1 MISLPDRV
9 KDFLPLARRI
19 AGGLL
24 LLAGMILAAVTEKG
38 LIDHHD
44 ALMRHG
50 SEVLDLDGNAQP
62 EAGQHGALA
71 RISGMPQVLQQPRD
85 PDFNLQVDAPALIR
99 RVEMFQWREVDVSGQ
114 VHYELDWVDHPLD
127 ASRFKHPDGHT
138 NPGAFPLEG
147 HRFDAGQVRVAGF
160 ILSPQLLQ
168 ALPGSQPV
176 LPDMRHLPVNLA
188 ASFSL
193 SGNTLLTSASPNS
206 PRLGDLRVS
215 WDAVP
220 LQTVT
225 VFARIDGDRLVPTSD
240 SANDKVYS
248 IEVGDR
254 AMSDVLSD
262 VPPSPR
268 SAQTRRIVA
277 VLLVV
282 FGVLLLRRPYRRE
295 RMDLAFVLALGVLPV
310 ALMAGTMWLGHGG
323 VQAAIW
329 LGLAV
334 LAAGVA
340 IWWWRSRHPAD
351 STRA

>member
-9 KDFLPLARRI
+9 KNFLPLALRI

-24 LLAGMILAAVTEKG
+24 LIIGMILAAVTEKD

-44 ALMRHG
+44 AIMRHG
-50 SEVLDLDGNAQP
+50 GEVLDLGSNAQP

-71 RISGMPQVLQQPRD
+71 RISGVPQVVQQPRD
-85 PDFNLQVDAPALIR
+85 PDFNLQVDAPVLIR
-99 RVEMFQWREVDVSGQ
+99 QVEMFQWREVDVGGQ

-138 NPGAFPLEG
+138 NPGAFPIEG

-206 PRLGDLRVS
+206 PQLGDLRVS
-215 WDAVP
+215 WEAVP

-225 VFARIDGDRLVPTSD
+225 VFARIDGDQLVPTSD
-240 SANDKVYS
+240 SANEKVYS

-262 VPPSPR
+262 VPPPPPFAS
-268 SAQTRRIVA
+268 TRLIDAMLLAMVGALLLGRFRNGMLLLLSLGITPVA
-277 VLLVV
+277 VLA
-282 FGVLLLRRPYRRE
+282 GVMR
-295 RMDLAFVLALGVLPV
+295 
-310 ALMAGTMWLGHGG
+310 LGHGNAIAASWFG
-323 VQAAIW
+323 LALMTTMIAIW
-329 LGLAV
+329 Q
-334 LAAGVA
+334 
-340 IWWWRSRHPAD
+340 WRSRHPAD